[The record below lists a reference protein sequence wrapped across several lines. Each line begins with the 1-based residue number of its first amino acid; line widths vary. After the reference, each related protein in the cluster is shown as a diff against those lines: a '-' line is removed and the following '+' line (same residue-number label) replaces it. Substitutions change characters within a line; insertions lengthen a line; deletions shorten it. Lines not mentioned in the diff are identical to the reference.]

1 MLERITID
9 LGGARVEEARL
20 VNVSQLEQ
28 PASALAVDAQG
39 LDRRARVAGRAGG
52 ARQVIDPVE
61 LRKRRQLVDDIVL
74 DEGEPRV
81 LLQGLDVLEPTRD
94 EIVHAVDRVTARQ
107 ELFAQVRPQHAR
119 TTGDDDAHD
128 SSSLNTHRRGAE
140 GPPRVSN
147 ERIPTMVRPARPV
160 REVCCGARGSRH
172 ASGWASTD
180 SRYTAGR
187 LPSRDANPPSVTQ
200 R

>member
-1 MLERITID
+1 MIH
-9 LGGARVEEARL
+9 GKRL
-20 VNVSQLEQ
+20 VVVM
-28 PASALAVDAQG
+28 PAYNAETT
-39 LDRRARVAGRAGG
+39 
-52 ARQVIDPVE
+52 VE
-61 LRKRRQLVDDIVL
+61 RTFRDIPEGFVDDIVL

-140 GPPRVSN
+140 GPPA
-147 ERIPTMVRPARPV
+147 RI
-160 REVCCGARGSRH
+160 E
-172 ASGWASTD
+172 
-180 SRYTAGR
+180 
-187 LPSRDANPPSVTQ
+187 
-200 R
+200 